1 MQDGKK
7 TAKNLHEAFYIV
19 DKISHKSNFS
29 PTEGGV
35 FWQAAQREM
44 ICSLHTI
51 GVSSEIKSTIRLSGP
66 SPSPRSLWDV
76 TSHFPNYIFPRV
88 QIITLLKAV
97 LICIRVAI
105 VLGKLEL

>member
-1 MQDGKK
+1 M
-7 TAKNLHEAFYIV
+7 
-19 DKISHKSNFS
+19 
-29 PTEGGV
+29 

-51 GVSSEIKSTIRLSGP
+51 GVSSEIKSTIQLGGPSPPAPPSGP
-66 SPSPRSLWDV
+66 PSPRSLWDV